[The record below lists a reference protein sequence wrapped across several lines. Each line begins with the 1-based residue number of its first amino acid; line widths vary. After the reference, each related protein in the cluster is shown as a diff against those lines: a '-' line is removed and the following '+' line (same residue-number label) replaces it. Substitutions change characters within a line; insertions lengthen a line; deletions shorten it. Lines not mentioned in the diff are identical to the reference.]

1 MSVSTIK
8 TRRWKNK
15 KSCGEQNKD
24 ECIKMR
30 RDKKNGKKEKMI
42 NNFEKKR
49 LRNSRRFKTKKW
61 KIGRER
67 NGRKKTEVNVKKS
80 YEK

>member
-1 MSVSTIK
+1 
-8 TRRWKNK
+8 
-15 KSCGEQNKD
+15 
-24 ECIKMR
+24 MR